1 MQAGDFSQWRT
12 SAVKQLF
19 SDDPH
24 QYWLCQ
30 LAGKIGG
37 SGLEPLIRIFQIGQL
52 LEDEP
57 EHDPETLA
65 ELGLELQ
72 QLSGI
77 CHACV
82 GEGGHQDESDWW
94 PCSNCCGSGQVPV
107 DLKSGMEAD
116 DDE

>member
-1 MQAGDFSQWRT
+1 MTTETTDKAGELRQR
-12 SAVKQLF
+12 
-19 SDDPH
+19 
-24 QYWLCQ
+24 
-30 LAGKIGG
+30 
-37 SGLEPLIRIFQIGQL
+37 LIRIFQIGQL

-57 EHDPETLA
+57 EHDPESLS
-65 ELGLELQ
+65 ELGFELQ

-107 DLKSGMEAD
+107 DLKSGMEAG